1 MALPADPRL
10 RRLRRVFDVLA
21 ITAGV
26 ITLPVALPVFWVQA
40 VGHSRVV
47 PAGDAPEVDAVV
59 VLGAGLRPD
68 GTPSTYLRRR
78 VEAGA
83 ALYRSGRADQVIL
96 SGDAHVRPDGE
107 LYDEPGS
114 MRAYALTLG
123 VPDDALVL
131 DREGFD
137 TDATCR
143 RARDEY
149 GVRTAV
155 VVTQDFHVRRTLF
168 TCGYA
173 GLDAVGVGV
182 SSRSVTPVKALFAWK
197 LREIPAS
204 WKAAVESL
212 LR

>member
-1 MALPADPRL
+1 MAIPVNPRL

-21 ITAGV
+21 IGV
-26 ITLPVALPVFWVQA
+26 GVVTLPVALPVFWVQA

-47 PAGDAPEVDAVV
+47 AASDVPEVDAVV
-59 VLGAGLRPD
+59 VLGAGLRSD
-68 GTPSTYLRRR
+68 GSPSTYLRRR
-78 VEAGA
+78 VEAGV
-83 ALYRSGRADQVIL
+83 ALYQAGRAERVIL
-96 SGDAHVRPDGE
+96 SGDAHTLPSGA

-114 MRAYALTLG
+114 MRAHALALG

-131 DREGFD
+131 DRQGFD

-143 RARDEY
+143 RARNEY

-155 VVTQDFHVRRTLF
+155 VVTQDFHLRRTLF
-168 TCGYA
+168 TCRYA

-182 SSRSVTPVKALFAWK
+182 SSSSVTPVKALFAWK

-204 WKAAVESL
+204 WKAAAESL
-212 LR
+212 RR

>member
-10 RRLRRVFDVLA
+10 RRMRRVFDVFA
-21 ITAGV
+21 IAVGV
-26 ITLPVALPVFWVQA
+26 VTLPVALPVFWVQA
-40 VGHSRVV
+40 MGQSRVV
-47 PAGDAPEVDAVV
+47 PSSDVPEVDAIV
-59 VLGAGLRPD
+59 VLGAGLRAD
-68 GTPSTYLRRR
+68 GSPSTYLRRR

-96 SGDAHVRPDGE
+96 SGDAHTLPGGA

-131 DREGFD
+131 DRQGFD

-143 RARDEY
+143 RVHDEY

-155 VVTQDFHVRRTLF
+155 VVTQDFHLRRTLF

-182 SSRSVTPVKALFAWK
+182 SSKSVTPVKALLAWK

-204 WKAAVESL
+204 WKAAAESL

>member
-1 MALPADPRL
+1 M
-10 RRLRRVFDVLA
+10 FDVLA
-21 ITAGV
+21 IVVGV
-26 ITLPVALPVFWVQA
+26 ITLPIALPVLWVQA

-47 PAGDAPEVDAVV
+47 TAGDAPEADAVV

-83 ALYRSGRADQVIL
+83 ALYRSGRADQIIL
-96 SGDAHVRPDGE
+96 SGDAHTLPSGA

-155 VVTQDFHVRRTLF
+155 VVTQDYHLRRTLF
-168 TCGYA
+168 TCRYA

-182 SSRSVTPVKALFAWK
+182 SSKSVTPVKALFAWK

-204 WKAAVESL
+204 WKAAAESL